1 MNSATTWFARA
12 VWTGVIVNYALA
24 VPTLVAPDRMLAL
37 FGLEPATPAL
47 WPRFSAWLL
56 MLLSLFYIPGAVNP
70 FHYKANAWLSV
81 VSRFAGV
88 TFFLTQARQYW
99 LFAGVDF
106 VFGLLAAIFLIGAY
120 RQQGS

>member
-1 MNSATTWFARA
+1 MTPSTKWFARA
-12 VWTGVIVNYALA
+12 VWAGVVANYALA

-37 FGLEPATPAL
+37 FRLEAATPAL

-56 MLLSLFYIPGAVNP
+56 MLLSLFYIPAAVDP

-81 VSRFAGV
+81 VARFAGV
-88 TFFLTQARQYW
+88 TFFLTQARQYL